1 MNWFCTM
8 KQSKEFA
15 PTTIISAGSCVNSKM
30 KLNFDVNFMD
40 HVLVKDIIKRLQKE
54 SAPKQASVFT
64 MEQIEMFVFKCTRN
78 IGHPN

>member
-1 MNWFCTM
+1 M

-40 HVLVKDIIKRLQKE
+40 HVLVKDIIKKTAKGIGTKTSLC
-54 SAPKQASVFT
+54 VYNGT
-64 MEQIEMFVFKCTRN
+64 NVCFKCTRN
-78 IGHPN
+78 IGHLN